1 MEYENVRIEKSIT
14 NDINRTV
21 NCETANLN
29 KIAKASYKHIEA
41 INKLKKD
48 GKFNTLNSK
57 LKEIALLREEVSDL
71 SLEELATKCSYKISK
86 SGVNHRLNKI
96 VKIAEEE

>member
-1 MEYENVRIEKSIT
+1 MSFTGHIEKHKQML
-14 NDINRTV
+14 INNAAECV
-21 NCETANLN
+21 VL
-29 KIAKASYKHIEA
+29 
-41 INKLKKD
+41 LKKD
-48 GKFNTLNSK
+48 GKFDTLNSK
-57 LKEIALLREEVSDL
+57 LKEIALLREEFSDL